1 MMQMNKPVY
10 SFSMIKNFY
19 YLYYPFNIK
28 QLLSENVGFS
38 YKFLTISEVKLANPD
53 FGSNFLYDDNKYLNS
68 VNDNKIKLAADILK
82 NGTFWPM
89 FMTKDGYVEEG
100 QHRLYSLK
108 KYNEEVSPVKRKF
121 LFIEISHY
129 FSTEKNMINYL
140 TNIDYQNP
148 KNIYALD
155 NNYNFFIRQ
164 TISPTDIENECF
176 KISSGFLNSLIF
188 EINKKSP
195 NYIKPNPIFNDEKLF
210 EKYLKDEL

>member
-1 MMQMNKPVY
+1 MNKPVY
-10 SFSMIKNFY
+10 NFSDIKNFY
-19 YLYYPFNIK
+19 YKYYPFNIK
-28 QLLSENVGFS
+28 QLLSENTGFS
-38 YKFLTISEVKLANPD
+38 YKFLTISEVELANPE

-68 VNDNKIKLAADILK
+68 TNNDKIKLAVDILEK
-82 NGTFWPM
+82 GTFWPM
-89 FMTKDGYVEEG
+89 FMTKDRYVEEG

-121 LFIEISHY
+121 LFIEDSHF
-129 FSTEKNMINYL
+129 FSFGENTVNSL
-140 TNIDYQNP
+140 VNIDYKNF

-155 NNYNFFIRQ
+155 TNYKFFIRQ
-164 TISPTDIENECF
+164 TLSPVDVENECF

-188 EINKKSP
+188 EINRRHP

>member
-1 MMQMNKPVY
+1 MNKPVY
-10 SFSMIKNFY
+10 SFSMIKDFY

-89 FMTKDGYVEEG
+89 FMTKDDYVEEG

-121 LFIEISHY
+121 LFIEIS
-129 FSTEKNMINYL
+129 
-140 TNIDYQNP
+140 
-148 KNIYALD
+148 
-155 NNYNFFIRQ
+155 
-164 TISPTDIENECF
+164 
-176 KISSGFLNSLIF
+176 
-188 EINKKSP
+188 
-195 NYIKPNPIFNDEKLF
+195 
-210 EKYLKDEL
+210 

>member
-1 MMQMNKPVY
+1 MIQMNKPVY
-10 SFSMIKNFY
+10 SFSMIKDFY

-89 FMTKDGYVEEG
+89 FMTKDDYVEEG

-121 LFIEISHY
+121 LFIEIS
-129 FSTEKNMINYL
+129 
-140 TNIDYQNP
+140 
-148 KNIYALD
+148 
-155 NNYNFFIRQ
+155 
-164 TISPTDIENECF
+164 
-176 KISSGFLNSLIF
+176 
-188 EINKKSP
+188 
-195 NYIKPNPIFNDEKLF
+195 
-210 EKYLKDEL
+210 